1 MKSFLHRLEVKFV
14 LIATIIVL
22 IGAVIINSIVYS
34 YEYHEHYEIVTNRA
48 KLSTSIIA
56 DAIQGIL
63 RQHFKGFNKAVQIQL
78 DDLLNEITG
87 EKSEYKC
94 AAIIYDQNL
103 KPVFTYGDTLV
114 PLIPPPSLT
123 LFTANKDSIVNLGKM
138 VDQTGFLTAYRPL
151 TLGKEQRGYLAV
163 TMNYDLAEA
172 GLRQLLFNLITIT
185 VFVTVIS
192 IFIAILIARKL
203 AQPIKKLARETELV
217 EAPHYTTSLKKTRQD
232 EIGILQE
239 QFLVMLNRLRKTEA
253 EKEQTRQTL
262 IQTEKMAS
270 IGTIASG
277 VAHEINNP
285 LAGLK
290 QSISRI
296 INDPGNVN
304 QTKKYGSMILEALLH
319 IENVV
324 RGLLDFSKK
333 RELNFKNI
341 DLKRVLEDS
350 VNMLQ
355 YEFKRKHIRLQKQ
368 FSKQPA
374 LVSGNI
380 YYLKQV
386 FINLLLNAIQA
397 IPKSGD
403 VIVRTLVN
411 GNDIIVE
418 VEDTGIGIEASKL
431 DKIFN
436 PFFTT
441 KGEEEGTGLGLPI
454 CYSIIHDHG
463 GDITVTSQ
471 VGVGTKFA
479 VTLPHV

>member
-1 MKSFLHRLEVKFV
+1 V
-14 LIATIIVL
+14 A
-22 IGAVIINSIVYS
+22 Y
-34 YEYHEHYEIVTNRA
+34 
-48 KLSTSIIA
+48 
-56 DAIQGIL
+56 Q
-63 RQHFKGFNKAVQIQL
+63 
-78 DDLLNEITG
+78 
-87 EKSEYKC
+87 
-94 AAIIYDQNL
+94 
-103 KPVFTYGDTLV
+103 
-114 PLIPPPSLT
+114 PL
-123 LFTANKDSIVNLGKM
+123 NLGEAKHS
-138 VDQTGFLTAYRPL
+138 
-151 TLGKEQRGYLAV
+151 GYLAV
-163 TMNYDLAEA
+163 IMSYSLEKA
-172 GLRQLLFNLITIT
+172 GLHQLLINLVNIT
-185 VFVTVIS
+185 VTVTVIS
-192 IFIAILIARKL
+192 IFIAILIGRKL
-203 AQPIKKLARETELV
+203 AQPIKTLARETELV

>member
-14 LIATIIVL
+14 LIATMIVF

-48 KLSTSIIA
+48 KLSASIIA

-63 RQHFKGFNKAVQIQL
+63 RQHFKGFNGAVQTQL
-78 DDLLNEITG
+78 DDLLNEISAG
-87 EKSEYKC
+87 KSEYKW
-94 AAIIYDQNL
+94 AATIYNRNL
-103 KPVFTYGDTLV
+103 QPVFTFGDTLI
-114 PLIPPPSLT
+114 PLTPSPSRT
-123 LFTANKDSIVNLGKM
+123 LFTANKDSFVNLGKT
-138 VDQTGFLTAYRPL
+138 VDQTGSLAAYRPL
-151 TLGKEQRGYLAV
+151 ALGNKQQGYLSV
-163 TMNYDLAEA
+163 IMNYDLAEA
-172 GLRQLLFNLITIT
+172 GLHQLLLNLITIA
-185 VFVTVIS
+185 VVVTVIS

-203 AQPIKKLARETELV
+203 AQPIKILARETELV
-217 EAPHYTTSLKKTRQD
+217 EAPHYTTNLKKTRQD
-232 EIGILQE
+232 EIGTLQE
-239 QFLVMLNRLRKTEA
+239 RFLVMLNRLRKTEA

-304 QTKKYGSMILEALLH
+304 QTKKYGSMIFDALLH
-319 IENVV
+319 IENVIQ
-324 RGLLDFSKK
+324 GLLDFSKK
-333 RELNFKNI
+333 RELHFENI
-341 DLKRVLEDS
+341 DINQVLTDS
-350 VNMLQ
+350 INMLQ
-355 YEFKRKHIRLQKQ
+355 YEFKRKHIRLNKQ
-368 FSKQPA
+368 FCKNSA
-374 LVSGNI
+374 AVSGNI

-386 FINLLLNAIQA
+386 FINLLLNAVQA
-397 IPKSGD
+397 LPESGD
-403 VIVRTLVN
+403 IIVRTLST
-411 GNDIIVE
+411 GNDVVVE

-441 KGEEEGTGLGLPI
+441 KGEAEGTGLGLPI

-463 GDITVTSQ
+463 GDISVTSQ

-479 VTLPHV
+479 VTLPHA